1 MKLRITVSIAITWWF
16 ICVLGVPHTD
26 KYIKSN
32 GLKILKIKL
41 KMHDQNTTGEK
52 DDVKT
57 PDVD

>member
-1 MKLRITVSIAITWWF
+1 VSISITWWF
-16 ICVLGVPHTD
+16 ICVLGVPLTD

-32 GLKILKIKL
+32 ELKILKIKL

>member
-1 MKLRITVSIAITWWF
+1 
-16 ICVLGVPHTD
+16 LGVPHTD

-52 DDVKT
+52 DDVET

>member
-1 MKLRITVSIAITWWF
+1 MKLSITVSISITWWF
-16 ICVLGVPHTD
+16 ICVLGVPLTD

-32 GLKILKIKL
+32 ELKILKIKL